1 MRNFLRPFVAL
12 LVAAPFLASVARAAF
27 DDEFSLVSPA
37 SPAGYYTLASD
48 VAALGQWSAAFFPA
62 TTGQSHIDT
71 GAAPASVTIGASAAS
86 PESVS
91 EESTAVL
98 FIDLPAD
105 GHVSFSIQS
114 INTGSGD
121 FYAGA
126 EIYLSGVAHYFL
138 TDPNAVYVLEF
149 DAFSGE
155 TLEFRSVA
163 LSTGAAASNQ
173 AVISNFTF
181 TPASAIPEPSAY
193 AVFLGLGALGFT
205 ARRRRAP

>member
-1 MRNFLRPFVAL
+1 MRNFLPAL
-12 LVAAPFLASVARAAF
+12 AAIAVAAPLLAPVAHAAF

-37 SPAGYYTLASD
+37 TPAGYYTVASD
-48 VAALGQWSAAFFPA
+48 VPALDRWAVAFFPA
-62 TTGQSHIDT
+62 ETGHSYADT
-71 GAAPASVTIGASAAS
+71 GAAPASATIGACATS
-86 PESVS
+86 PESIS
-91 EESTAVL
+91 EESTTVL

-126 EIYLSGVAHYFL
+126 EIYLSGVALYAL
-138 TDPNAVYVLEF
+138 TDPNVVYVLDF

-163 LSTGAAASNQ
+163 LSTGAAVSNRT
-173 AVISNFTF
+173 VISNFTF
-181 TPASAIPEPSAY
+181 TPASAIPEPSAC
-193 AVFLGLGALGFT
+193 AVFLGLGALGFA
-205 ARRRRAP
+205 ARHRRAA